1 MPSRSSRPSHRSRV
15 KKPDE
20 DRDVIV
26 HYVQIHNAATGEKRD
41 TWGVFLGLEKQAEFI
56 TFKDATAYARQ
67 LARKHRRRAWLH
79 DASGYPLKPIE
90 V

>member
-26 HYVQIHNAATGEKRD
+26 HYIQIRNAETGDTRD
-41 TWGVFLGLEKQAEFI
+41 TWRVHLGLNKQAEF
-56 TFKDATAYARQ
+56 TTLKDATTYARQ

-79 DASGYPLKPIE
+79 DESGYPLKPIE

>member
-1 MPSRSSRPSHRSRV
+1 MPSRSSRV
-15 KKPDE
+15 ENPDE

-26 HYVQIHNAATGEKRD
+26 NYIQVQYVPTGEKRD
-41 TWGVFLGLEKQAEFI
+41 TWSVYLGPEKQAEF
-56 TFKDATAYARQ
+56 TTVEDATAFARQ

-79 DASGYPLKPIE
+79 DTSGYPLKPIE

>member
-20 DRDVIV
+20 DCDVIV
-26 HYVQIHNAATGEKRD
+26 NYIQVQYVPTGEKRD
-41 TWGVFLGLEKQAEFI
+41 TWSVYLGPEKQAEFA
-56 TFKDATAYARQ
+56 TFKDAKDFARQ

-79 DASGYPLKPIE
+79 DTSGYPLKPID